1 MRVLSRFFFVIL
13 LFQAFI
19 TKSAFAEPASCG
31 FTQSC
36 DKAMVCVGATG
47 TANDGQCILSPL
59 VLSVCTVFNE
69 IQDFTVYFMIFA
81 VVALGFAFFLGKISW
96 GMIISVILGIT
107 MIKGAILITQKTTGI
122 SGNYCDVEL
131 VQYSKSCKGAAWTIV
146 TSQTKT
152 NTTAEY
158 NTEATQ
164 LCPNPMTCTK
174 QTCIPDDRFN
184 NARIGTNVPNLSEIN
199 KIRTQYDF
207 PPLTEITLHKYLVV
221 ANGRNGPIANSP
233 YLGYTDFLPPNSG
246 KDVNTIYFI
255 PTDVAVIAPSLLPND
270 YKLFMQKCTVV
281 PPPPGENYLVCKNSC
296 TGVVKNV
303 ATTATTCAGAGLV

>member
-1 MRVLSRFFFVIL
+1 MRVLSRIFFVIL

-31 FTQSC
+31 FTQEC

-122 SGNYCDVEL
+122 SGNYCNIEL
-131 VQYSKSCKGAAWTIV
+131 VKYSNSCKGAAWGLITEQSKFNV
-146 TSQTKT
+146 S
-152 NTTAEY
+152 TTY
-158 NTEATQ
+158 NTDPTD
-164 LCPNPMTCTK
+164 LCPNPMQCTM
-174 QTCIPDDRFN
+174 QTCKPYTQWGVKYNGN
-184 NARIGTNVPNLSEIN
+184 NA
-199 KIRTQYDF
+199 
-207 PPLTEITLHKYLVV
+207 
-221 ANGRNGPIANSP
+221 NSQ
-233 YLGYTDFLPPNSG
+233 
-246 KDVNTIYFI
+246 
-255 PTDVAVIAPSLLPND
+255 PSLLTVNALRNAAGLNALTSLPNPNRYILRSNYKTTNVTQID
-270 YKLFMQKCTVV
+270 SYSGFLSTTGETYFTYDALSEVSQSSLSDSVKLFLDCT
-281 PPPPGENYLVCKNSC
+281 EKTSSTTTNYLVCKNSC

-303 ATTATTCAGAGLV
+303 STTATTCAGAGLV